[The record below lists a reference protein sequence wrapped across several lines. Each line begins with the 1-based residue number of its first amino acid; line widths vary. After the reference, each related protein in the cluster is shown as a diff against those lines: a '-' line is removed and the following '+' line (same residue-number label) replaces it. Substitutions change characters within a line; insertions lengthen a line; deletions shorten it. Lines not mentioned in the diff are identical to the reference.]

1 MGTRHLTVVIKDN
14 KIKLS
19 QYGQWDGYFNGQG
32 EKFVNFCRECLKSSY
47 KREEFK
53 KKVDLLKQVD
63 EKMYWEILD
72 VPEKIEKFLEYKIP
86 FGVMFP
92 QFSRDTGADIL
103 RVIAELPIWEFNG
116 KYFPV
121 QICNDSGWCEFIYV
135 LNLDTQEVYMLT
147 DWEFDKHYI
156 QETCDIIKEK
166 FSRFDCWYK
175 EKIEDLPDTDNIRKY
190 NETIGLCN
198 G

>member
-1 MGTRHLTVVIKDN
+1 MD
-14 KIKLS
+14 
-19 QYGQWDGYFNGQG
+19 F
-32 EKFVNFCRECLKSSY
+32 F
-47 KREEFK
+47 
-53 KKVDLLKQVD
+53 
-63 EKMYWEILD
+63 
-72 VPEKIEKFLEYKIP
+72 EKIDNLQGFKIP
-86 FGVMFP
+86 FNLLLP

-103 RVIAELPIWEFNG
+103 RVIAELPIWGFDG

-147 DWEFDKHYI
+147 DWKFDKHYI
-156 QETCDIIKEK
+156 QETCDIIDKK
-166 FSRFDCWYK
+166 FSGFDCWYK
-175 EKIEDLPDTDNIRKY
+175 EKIEDLPDTDDIRRY